1 MKKKILLV
9 LTAMLAVTQVWALEG
24 SGASDNPY
32 KIGSLADWNDFV
44 KKVNNNPS
52 HDGYAIQTANIS
64 GVTAIVETF
73 NGSYD
78 GQGYTIEVA
87 ISGSENVGLFGTVN
101 GASSVIKNV
110 VISGSVTGIGAN
122 YVGSI
127 VGQLLKGKVE
137 KCVNYA
143 NVCENNSES
152 VRCGGI
158 VGYMKSSS
166 DSNKP
171 VTVSSCM
178 NFGNVTAYNYV
189 GGIVGSLGG
198 DIVTGCQNYGTITS
212 TSSGNRLCGGIVG
225 YRAESVTLTN
235 NHNGGNVSRAM
246 SGSQN
251 QIIQGS
257 STPNVDGTNTYLSSM
272 KLIIAGTTYTG
283 DALSSYR
290 CGAESV
296 DVNPSGITIGSIT
309 YTVSSDI
316 TLNATD
322 DNTETLDGLNNRMAN
337 VTMTRTLNPAG
348 WNTFCAPFDIST
360 SLIASVFG
368 TGTKVRTL
376 ESSAYDSNTNSLTL
390 NFTSAESIEAGKPY
404 LIWIGNSTAVENPT
418 FTNVAVSNSTTTK
431 QTTFVDFVPV
441 MNPTSL
447 TSGDKGVLF
456 VVGGNKLTF
465 PTTTGNING
474 FRAYFHL
481 TNNTAT
487 NARSFTMNFDDE
499 TTAIN
504 ITLKEDYKTA
514 DSQAVYNLNGQRI
527 AQPQRGLYIING
539 KKRIVK

>member
-212 TSSGNRLCGGIVG
+212 TSTGNRLCGGIVG
-225 YRAESVTLTN
+225 YRVSATLTD
-235 NHNGGNVSRAM
+235 NHNGGNVIC
-246 SGSQN
+246 N
-251 QIIQGS
+251 YKDNNWHHLIQGS
-257 STPNVDGTNTYLSSM
+257 SGDNVASSNTYLYSM
-272 KLIIAGTTYTG
+272 MLTVNGTPYTQ
-283 DALSSYR
+283 DDLAQWAS
-290 CGAESV
+290 GATCV
-296 DVNPSGITIGSIT
+296 NNNPSGITVGSIT

-316 TLNATD
+316 TLNATV
-322 DNTETLDGLNNRMAN
+322 DNTETLNGLNNRMAN
-337 VTMTRTLNPAG
+337 VTLSRTLNPDG

-360 SLIASVFG
+360 SLITSVFG

-376 ESSAYDSNTNSLTL
+376 ESSAYDSNAKSLTL

-404 LIWIGNSTAVENPT
+404 LVWIGNSTAVENPT
-418 FTNVAVSNSTTTK
+418 FSNVAVSNTTTTE
-431 QTTFVDFVPV
+431 QTDFVDFVPV

-447 TSGDKGVLF
+447 TNGDKDVLF
-456 VVGGNKLTF
+456 VVDGNKLTF
-465 PTTTGNING
+465 PKTTGNING

>member
-1 MKKKILLV
+1 MKKRILLV
-9 LTAMLAVTQVWALEG
+9 LVTILTVTQTWALKG
-24 SGASDNPY
+24 SGIIDNPY
-32 KIGSLADWNDFV
+32 VIGSLSDWNEFV
-44 KKVNNNPS
+44 RNNDT

-64 GVTAIVETF
+64 GVTAIVENF
-73 NGSYD
+73 SGSYD

-87 ISGSENVGLFGTVN
+87 ISGSGNVGLFGTVN
-101 GASSVIKNV
+101 DASSVIKNV

-143 NVCENNSES
+143 NVCENNSGS

-212 TSSGNRLCGGIVG
+212 TSTGNRLCGGIVG
-225 YRAESVTLTN
+225 YRTSATLTD
-235 NHNGGNVSRAM
+235 NHNGGNVIC
-246 SGSQN
+246 N
-251 QIIQGS
+251 YNDKNWHHLIQGS
-257 STPNVDGTNTYLSSM
+257 SGDNVASSNTYLYSM
-272 KLIIAGTTYTG
+272 MLTVNGTPYTQ
-283 DALSSYR
+283 DDLAQWAS
-290 CGAESV
+290 GATCV
-296 DVNPSGITIGSIT
+296 NNNPSGITIGSIT

-322 DNTETLDGLNNRMAN
+322 DNTETLDDLNNRMAN

-404 LIWIGNSTAVENPT
+404 LVWIGNSTAVENPT
-418 FTNVAVSNSTTTK
+418 FTNVAVSNTTTTK
-431 QTTFVDFVPV
+431 QTDFVDFVPV
-441 MNPTSL
+441 MNPIEL
-447 TSGDKGVLF
+447 TEGDKDVLF

-499 TTAIN
+499 ATAIS
-504 ITLKEDYKTA
+504 IMLKDETVD
-514 DSQAVYNLNGQRI
+514 DQAIYNLNGQRI

>member
-1 MKKKILLV
+1 MKKRILLV
-9 LTAMLAVTQVWALEG
+9 LAAILTVTQTWALEG
-24 SGASDNPY
+24 SGADTNPC
-32 KIGSLADWNDFV
+32 KIGSLDDWNEF
-44 KKVNNNPS
+44 VNNVKDPKHRN
-52 HDGYAIQTANIS
+52 DYAIQTADIS
-64 GVTAIVETF
+64 GVTAIVENF
-73 NGSYD
+73 SGSYD

-87 ISGSENVGLFGTVN
+87 ISGSENVGLFGTIN
-101 GASSVIKNV
+101 DASSVIQNVV
-110 VISGSVTGIGAN
+110 VISGSITGTGR

-127 VGQLLKGKVE
+127 VGELRTGTVQN
-137 KCVNYA
+137 CVNYA
-143 NVCENNSES
+143 S
-152 VRCGGI
+152 VSTSYSGDARCGGI
-158 VGYMKSSS
+158 VGYMPS
-166 DSNKP
+166 DSNGSQT
-171 VTVSSCM
+171 VTRCM
-178 NFGNVTAYNYV
+178 NFGDVTAYNYV
-189 GGIVGSLGG
+189 GGIVGSFCKGE
-198 DIVTGCQNYGTITS
+198 VSYCQNYGTISSTS
-212 TSSGNRLCGGIVG
+212 TGNRVCGGVAG
-225 YRAESVTLTN
+225 YRVESVTLTN

-272 KLIIAGTTYTG
+272 KLIIAGTPYTG
-283 DALSSYR
+283 DALSPYR
-290 CGAESV
+290 CGAKSV
-296 DVNPSGITIGSIT
+296 DVNPSGITIGNIT

-337 VTMTRTLNPAG
+337 VTMTRTLNPDG

-404 LIWIGNSTAVENPT
+404 LVWIGNSTAVENPT
-418 FTNVAVSNSTTTK
+418 FTNVAVSNTTTTK
-431 QTTFVDFVPV
+431 QTDFVDFVPV
-441 MNPTSL
+441 MNPIEL
-447 TSGDKGVLF
+447 TEGDKDVLF

-499 TTAIN
+499 ATAIS
-504 ITLKEDYKTA
+504 IMLKDETVD
-514 DSQAVYNLNGQRI
+514 DQAIYNLNGQRI